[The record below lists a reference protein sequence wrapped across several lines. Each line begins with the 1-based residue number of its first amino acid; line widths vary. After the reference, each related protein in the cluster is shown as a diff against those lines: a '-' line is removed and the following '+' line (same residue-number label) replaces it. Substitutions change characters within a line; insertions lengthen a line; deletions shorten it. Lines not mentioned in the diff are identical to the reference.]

1 MLKRKFLR
9 SFPFCA
15 SLHICFVRCCPQR
28 LMIPSEI
35 LSLLFIVLLFLSMI
49 LESAWPSPKQRAT
62 KAKERFL
69 TGYAWWILIRRR
81 RLRET
86 SINEKRSMF
95 CCCWFLLLCCA
106 FLVYFYLS
114 SQSRLFPESRRS
126 ALNSEQNKERNTMQV
141 VLSRFFFALLSV
153 NLCRP
158 PLPDSIDFLIQ

>member
-1 MLKRKFLR
+1 MLKRKFFR
-9 SFPFCA
+9 SFSFCA

-69 TGYAWWILIRRR
+69 TGYAWWILIRCR

-86 SINEKRSMF
+86 SINEKRSAVDF
-95 CCCWFLLLCCA
+95 FYSASHFLFIFTFPRKVASFRNQEEVHWTANKTKNETRCKSFFLLFSEFFLCI
-106 FLVYFYLS
+106 
-114 SQSRLFPESRRS
+114 
-126 ALNSEQNKERNTMQV
+126 V
-141 VLSRFFFALLSV
+141 VS
-153 NLCRP
+153 
-158 PLPDSIDFLIQ
+158 